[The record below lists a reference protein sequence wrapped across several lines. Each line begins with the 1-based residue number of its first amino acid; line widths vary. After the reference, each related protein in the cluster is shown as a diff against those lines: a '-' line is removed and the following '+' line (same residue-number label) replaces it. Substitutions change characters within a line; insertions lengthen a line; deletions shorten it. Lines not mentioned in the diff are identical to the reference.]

1 MGKKAHHEEHENLEA
16 WVIPYAD
23 LLTLLLAMFLA
34 LYATSNTDLQ
44 KMKALATAFR
54 SEAGGAPSEAVDPGI
69 KSGGNGDNAVATAG
83 AGFMDGNGMT
93 TLQKQVLADIQAAV
107 ASEGEKALDEL
118 AAQRA
123 QQAVEQQQTEAAKDA
138 LQAAIDETGQGAN
151 VQLTQN
157 EDGLTLSISENL
169 SSGLSFNS
177 GSSKL
182 SDRSLFVLGP
192 IANALKSVE
201 GKIQIIGHT
210 DSTGDASTNLAL
222 SIERADAVA
231 DAVSATLGI
240 PRERIVTGGM
250 GETELLVVPD
260 DNDEAHR
267 KNRRVDIKIL
277 SPKPLT
283 SAAAEPTGAQSAT
296 TASADAA
303 ASTATGDISAGDTNG

>member
-54 SEAGGAPSEAVDPGI
+54 SEAGGAPSEAVDPGV
-69 KSGGNGDNAVATAG
+69 KSGGNGDNAVASAG
-83 AGFMDGNGMT
+83 AGIMDGNGMT

-107 ASEGEKALDEL
+107 ASEGEKALNEL

-123 QQAVEQQQTEAAKDA
+123 EQVQQQQQTSAAKDA

-151 VQLTQN
+151 VQLTQS

-182 SDRSLFVLGP
+182 NDRALFVLGP
-192 IANALKSVE
+192 IADALKSVDGE
-201 GKIQIIGHT
+201 IQITGHT
-210 DSTGDASTNLAL
+210 DSTGDAATNLAL
-222 SIERADAVA
+222 SLQRANAVA
-231 DAVSATLGI
+231 DAISSTLGI
-240 PRERIVTGGM
+240 PRERILTGGK
-250 GETELLVVPD
+250 GESELLVVPD
-260 DNDEAHR
+260 DNDAAHI

-283 SAAAEPTGAQSAT
+283 TASAEPTGAQSAT
-296 TASADAA
+296 A
-303 ASTATGDISAGDTNG
+303 ASSDATATTSTGDISGGDTNG